1 MPGESAQLKD
11 LAVRKQL
18 LVAESEIH
26 RAALRSDWQSLCEEA
41 GRLTEEMRAF
51 GSMAS
56 GGAKLVASGIA
67 LKDLFMGRSK
77 PGHSWTTILM
87 KGASAG
93 LSLWKVFR
101 AKDR

>member
-1 MPGESAQLKD
+1 M
-11 LAVRKQL
+11 RKQL

-41 GRLTEEMRAF
+41 GRLSEELRAF
-51 GSMAS
+51 GSVAS

-67 LKDLFMGRSK
+67 LKDLLTGRPNTK
-77 PGHSWTTILM
+77 HSWTTILM

-93 LSLWKVFR
+93 MSLWKAFR
-101 AKDR
+101 AKER